1 MLLVLACEILWDGT
15 EAGNGD
21 QGGRLAGHGMTV
33 APGRLQMPVH
43 SALSAIPNMAGS
55 QGRDLRLRPDCAA
68 LDPQSRGLWPQNR
81 AGRPYQVS
89 YWELLVR
96 C

>member
-1 MLLVLACEILWDGT
+1 MLLALACEILWDGT

-43 SALSAIPNMAGS
+43 SALLTW
-55 QGRDLRLRPDCAA
+55 R
-68 LDPQSRGLWPQNR
+68 QSRL
-81 AGRPYQVS
+81 
-89 YWELLVR
+89 E
-96 C
+96 